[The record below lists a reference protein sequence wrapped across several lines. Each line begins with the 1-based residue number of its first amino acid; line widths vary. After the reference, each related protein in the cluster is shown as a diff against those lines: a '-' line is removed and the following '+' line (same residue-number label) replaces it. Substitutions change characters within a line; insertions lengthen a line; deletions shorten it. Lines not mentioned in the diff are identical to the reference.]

1 MTMNARMNAGTDLNA
16 EEMGARKYRTLF
28 LSDIHLGTRGCQA
41 DLLLDFLKHNESE
54 ELFLVG
60 DIIDGWRLKQT
71 WHWPQAH
78 NDVVQKLL
86 RRVRKG
92 TRVVFVPG
100 NHDEFARDFLGLE
113 FGGVEVVDHVIHETA
128 DGRKM
133 LVVHGDQFDIVV
145 KHARWL
151 AYLGDWAYDFA
162 IWINSWFNLARRKL
176 GLPYWSFS
184 KWAKLKVKNAV
195 NFIGDFE
202 ETLAAEARKRGVDGV
217 ICGHIHHAAI
227 REIDGV
233 TYVNTGDFVES
244 CTAIAEHFDGRL
256 ELLHW
261 SLLEGERALLAEVV
275 ALPLLPDPEPIAG
288 SVPEKIAARL

>member
-1 MTMNARMNAGTDLNA
+1 MTAIQDTKADTQA
-16 EEMGARKYRTLF
+16 PQQYRTLF
-28 LSDIHLGTRGCQA
+28 ISDVHLGTRGCQA

-60 DIIDGWRLKQT
+60 DIIDGWRLKSG

-86 RRVRKG
+86 RKVRKG
-92 TRVVFVPG
+92 ARVVFIPG
-100 NHDEFARDFLGLE
+100 NHDEFAREFLGME

-145 KHARWL
+145 NHARWL
-151 AYLGDWAYDFA
+151 AHLGDWAYDFA
-162 IWINSWFNLARRKL
+162 IWTNTWYNAARRKL

-217 ICGHIHHAAI
+217 ICGHIHHATI
-227 REIDGV
+227 RDIDGI

-244 CTAIAEHFDGRL
+244 CSAIAEHFDGRL

-261 SLLEGERALLAEVV
+261 GLLEAERAEQGAAVV
-275 ALPLLPDPEPIAG
+275 ALPTPEPVLEPVLEPA
-288 SVPEKIAARL
+288 AARKMSARG